1 MHIRNDVVVSKNKKS
16 KDKPWIVRWW
26 AKYSPAKE
34 KQPRHSK
41 SFETKKQA
49 EKYAQ
54 SLKDDITDGI
64 SVEPKNT
71 TLGILCKKV
80 TEAKQGTVKPST
92 LKTYS
97 NTADRLLNYF
107 GSHRNVK
114 TITKEEAEAFL
125 NDITLLEDNSDPSD
139 STRAKNFRNSFEW
152 VGSYIVPVYGF
163 VEYQSGISKVFGSSS
178 I

>member
-16 KDKPWIVRWW
+16 KNKPWTVRWW
-26 AKYSPAKE
+26 GKYVPIKE

-41 SFETKKQA
+41 SFTTKKRA

-80 TEAKQGTVKPST
+80 LEAKQGTVKPTS
-92 LKTYS
+92 LKT
-97 NTADRLLNYF
+97 
-107 GSHRNVK
+107 
-114 TITKEEAEAFL
+114 
-125 NDITLLEDNSDPSD
+125 
-139 STRAKNFRNSFEW
+139 
-152 VGSYIVPVYGF
+152 
-163 VEYQSGISKVFGSSS
+163 
-178 I
+178 